1 MRIKALREIQRQEQM
16 EAEKQIVLILPLDG
30 KNKAFLSLPLDGV
43 TNHQY
48 PPPLDGGGQGG

>member
-48 PPPLDGGGQGG
+48 PSPLTGEDRGG

>member
-48 PPPLDGGGQGG
+48 PPP